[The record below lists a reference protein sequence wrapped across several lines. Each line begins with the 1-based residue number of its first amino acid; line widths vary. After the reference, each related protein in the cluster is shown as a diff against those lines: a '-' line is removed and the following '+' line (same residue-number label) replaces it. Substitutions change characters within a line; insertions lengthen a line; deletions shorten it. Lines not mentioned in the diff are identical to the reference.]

1 MYNMLQERGRAPVR
15 FHQFDQWGQWGRSMK
30 RQLTLREYRAIDL
43 FLFALM
49 FAVFEFI
56 IVRVANGSL
65 FRDQAFTV
73 SLAAAIT
80 SIVYMRWGLWG
91 GIHAALA
98 GFLFCF
104 YSGGSPRQYII
115 YIAGNLFSLPMAL
128 ALKKAGPER
137 VRESGWGSML
147 FPLGVILL
155 MQGGRAAAAL
165 CLGAEPG
172 GVLGFFTTD
181 SLSVLF
187 TLVIVWIARRLDG
200 IYEEQTHYLLR
211 LQEKEKRDNQIRR

>member
-1 MYNMLQERGRAPVR
+1 
-15 FHQFDQWGQWGRSMK
+15 MK

-56 IVRVANGSL
+56 IVRVANSGM

-91 GIHAALA
+91 GVHAALA
-98 GFLFCF
+98 GFLFCL
-104 YSGGSPRQYII
+104 YSGGTLRQYVI
-115 YIAGNLFSLPMAL
+115 YTVGNLFSLLMVL
-128 ALKKAGPER
+128 VLKKVGAER
-137 VRESGWGSML
+137 VRVSGWGSLL

-155 MQGGRAAAAL
+155 MQGGRAATAL
-165 CLGAEPG
+165 CLGASPG
-172 GVLGFFTTD
+172 GALGFFTTD

-200 IYEEQTHYLLR
+200 VYEEQTRYLLR
-211 LQEKEKRDNQIRR
+211 LQEKENNQTR